1 MARFMTDKYGV
12 LEMNRAEYLKTG
24 MIVSQSP
31 LSAEFTEAAPCEN
44 GMWVDANKA
53 NGEVRLISADTQI
66 YGIVYT
72 AEKDFTGWRPALK
85 WHAQV
90 GKKDGKDGDY
100 PRVGILNVGDT
111 FTTNTFNYDF
121 ASETVA
127 EQWQELKDAFD
138 DGKNPL
144 YVVPTLEGDNATI
157 KGAPTVTATKPGE
170 GPYAQVVKLYTVPAG
185 TPGIKYVMQRV

>member
-1 MARFMTDKYGV
+1 MARFMIDKYGV
-12 LEMNRAEYLKTG
+12 LEMQRAEYLKTG

-31 LSAEFTEAAPCEN
+31 LSDEFTEAKPCEN

-53 NGEVRLISADTQI
+53 NGEVRLISDETQI

-72 AEKDFTGWRPALK
+72 TEKDFTGWRPALK
-85 WHAQV
+85 HFCQV
-90 GKKDGKDGDY
+90 GGDY

-111 FTTNTFNYDF
+111 FTTNTFNYEF
-121 ASETVA
+121 TTETVA
-127 EQWQELKDAFD
+127 EQWQELKDAFAN
-138 DGKNPL
+138 GENPL
-144 YVVPTLEGDNATI
+144 YVIPTVGE
-157 KGAPTVTATKPGE
+157 GAPTVTAEKPAE

>member
-1 MARFMTDKYGV
+1 MARFMIDKYGV
-12 LEMNRAEYLKTG
+12 LEMQRAEYLKTG

-31 LSAEFTEAAPCEN
+31 LSKEFTEVAPCEN

-53 NGEVRLISADTQI
+53 NGEIKLVSADTQI
-66 YGIVYT
+66 FGIVYT

-85 WHAQV
+85 HFYQIA
-90 GKKDGKDGDY
+90 GEY

-111 FTTNTFNYDF
+111 FTTNTFSYDF
-121 ASETVA
+121 AAETIA
-127 EQWQELKDAFD
+127 EQWQELKDAFAA
-138 DGKNPL
+138 GPL
-144 YVVPTLEGDNATI
+144 YVKPVVGE
-157 KGAPTVTATKPGE
+157 GAPMVTAEKPAE

>member
-1 MARFMTDKYGV
+1 MARFMIDKHGV

-31 LSAEFTEAAPCEN
+31 LSAEFTEEKPCEN

-53 NGEVRLISADTQI
+53 NGEVRLVSADTQI

-72 AEKDFTGWRPALK
+72 TEKDFTGWRPALK
-85 WHAQV
+85 WHSQV
-90 GKKDGKDGDY
+90 AGEY

-127 EQWQELKDAFD
+127 EQWQELKDAFA
-138 DGKNPL
+138 DGQNPL
-144 YVVPTLEGDNATI
+144 YVIPTVGE
-157 KGAPTVTATKPGE
+157 GAPTVTATKPGE

>member
-1 MARFMTDKYGV
+1 MARFMIDKYGV
-12 LEMNRAEYLKTG
+12 LEMNRAEYLKQG

-31 LSAEFTEAAPCEN
+31 LSKEFTEAAPCEN

-53 NGEVRLISADTQI
+53 NGEIKLISDDTVV

-90 GKKDGKDGDY
+90 GDKRDPDY

-127 EQWQELKDAFD
+127 EQWQELKDAKEA
-138 DGKNPL
+138 GPL
-144 YVVPTLEGDNATI
+144 YVVPTKGE
-157 KGAPTVTATKPGE
+157 GAPTVTAEKPAE

>member
-1 MARFMTDKYGV
+1 MARFTIDNYGV

-31 LSAEFTEAAPCEN
+31 LSNEFTAKAPCEN

-53 NGEVRLISADTQI
+53 NGAIKLISDETEI
-66 YGIVYT
+66 FGIVYT

-85 WHAQV
+85 HFCQV
-90 GKKDGKDGDY
+90 EGDY

-111 FTTNTFNYDF
+111 FTTNTFSYEFGEDN
-121 ASETVA
+121 EW
-127 EQWQELKDAFD
+127 EELKAAFAE
-138 DGKNPL
+138 GPL
-144 YVVPTLEGDNATI
+144 YVVPTIGE
-157 KGAPTVTATKPGE
+157 GAPTVTAEKPAE

>member
-1 MARFMTDKYGV
+1 MARFMIDKYGV
-12 LEMNRAEYLKTG
+12 LEMQRAEYLKTG

-31 LSAEFTEAAPCEN
+31 LSDEFTEKAPCEN

-53 NGEVRLISADTQI
+53 NGEVKLISADTQI

-85 WHAQV
+85 HFCQV
-90 GKKDGKDGDY
+90 AGEY

-111 FTTNTFNYDF
+111 FTTNTFSYNF
-121 ASETVA
+121 SGNTAA
-127 EQWQELKDAFD
+127 EQWQELKEAFKA
-138 DGKNPL
+138 GPL
-144 YVVPTLEGDNATI
+144 YVKPVVGE
-157 KGAPTVTATKPGE
+157 GAPMVTAEKPAA

>member
-1 MARFMTDKYGV
+1 MARFMIDKYGV

-31 LSAEFTEAAPCEN
+31 LSKEFTEAAPCEN

-53 NGEVRLISADTQI
+53 NGEIKLVSANTQI

-72 AEKDFTGWRPALK
+72 AEKDFTGLRPALK
-85 WHAQV
+85 WHSQV
-90 GKKDGKDGDY
+90 AGEY

-111 FTTNTFNYDF
+111 FTTNTFSYDF
-121 ASETVA
+121 AAETVA
-127 EQWQELKDAFD
+127 EQWQELKEAFEA
-138 DGKNPL
+138 GPL
-144 YVVPTLEGDNATI
+144 YVKPVVGE
-157 KGAPTVTATKPGE
+157 GAPVVTATKPAE

>member
-1 MARFMTDKYGV
+1 MARFKIEKYGV

-31 LSAEFTEAAPCEN
+31 LSEQFTEAAPCEN

-53 NGEVRLISADTQI
+53 NGEVRLVSDETEIF
-66 YGIVYT
+66 GIVYT
-72 AEKDFTGWRPALK
+72 TEKDFTGWRPALK
-85 WHAQV
+85 HFCQI
-90 GKKDGKDGDY
+90 GGDY

-111 FTTNTFNYDF
+111 FTTNTFSYKFGEDN
-121 ASETVA
+121 
-127 EQWQELKDAFD
+127 QWEELKAAFAE
-138 DGKNPL
+138 GPL
-144 YVVPTLEGDNATI
+144 YVVPTIGE
-157 KGAPTVTATKPGE
+157 GAPTVTAEKPAE

>member
-1 MARFMTDKYGV
+1 MARFMIDKYGV

-31 LSAEFTEAAPCEN
+31 LSKEFTEAAPCEN

-53 NGEVRLISADTQI
+53 NGEIKPVSAGTQI

-72 AEKDFTGWRPALK
+72 AEKDFTGLRPALK
-85 WHAQV
+85 LHSQV
-90 GKKDGKDGDY
+90 AGEY

-111 FTTNTFNYDF
+111 FTTNTFSYDF
-121 ASETVA
+121 AAETVA
-127 EQWQELKDAFD
+127 EQWQELKEAFEA
-138 DGKNPL
+138 GPL
-144 YVVPTLEGDNATI
+144 YVKPVVGE
-157 KGAPTVTATKPGE
+157 GAPVVTATKPAE

>member
-1 MARFMTDKYGV
+1 MARFKIDKYGV
-12 LEMNRAEYLKTG
+12 LEMQRAEYLKTG

-53 NGEVRLISADTQI
+53 NGEIRLISDETQI

-72 AEKDFTGWRPALK
+72 TEKDFTGWRPALK
-85 WHAQV
+85 WHSQV
-90 GKKDGKDGDY
+90 AGDY

-111 FTTNTFNYDF
+111 FTTNTFSYEF
-121 ASETVA
+121 TAETVA
-127 EQWQELKDAFD
+127 EQWQELKDAFAA
-138 DGKNPL
+138 GAL
-144 YVVPTLEGDNATI
+144 YVKPVVGE
-157 KGAPTVTATKPGE
+157 GAPMVTAEKPAE

>member
-1 MARFMTDKYGV
+1 MARFNIDKYGV
-12 LEMNRAEYLKTG
+12 LEMNRAEYLKNG

-31 LSAEFTEAAPCEN
+31 LSDEFTEEAPCEN

-53 NGEVRLISADTQI
+53 NQEIRLVSAETEI

-72 AEKDFTGWRPALK
+72 TEKDFTGLRPALK
-85 WHAQV
+85 HFCQV
-90 GKKDGKDGDY
+90 AGDY

-111 FTTNTFNYDF
+111 FTTNTFSYDF
-121 ASETVA
+121 KEDN
-127 EQWQELKDAFD
+127 QWEELKTAFAK
-138 DGKNPL
+138 GPL
-144 YVVPTLEGDNATI
+144 YVVPVAGE
-157 KGAPTVTATKPGE
+157 GAPHVTGEKPAE

>member
-1 MARFMTDKYGV
+1 MARFKIEKYGV
-12 LEMNRAEYLKTG
+12 LEMNRAEYLKNG

-31 LSAEFTEAAPCEN
+31 LSEEFTEAAPCEN

-53 NGEVRLISADTQI
+53 NGAVKLISDETEI
-66 YGIVYT
+66 FGIVYT

-85 WHAQV
+85 YFCQ
-90 GKKDGKDGDY
+90 KEGDY

-111 FTTNTFNYDF
+111 FTTNTFSYEF
-121 ASETVA
+121 EATETLA
-127 EQWQELKDAFD
+127 QWQELKDAFAA
-138 DGKNPL
+138 GPL
-144 YVVPTLEGDNATI
+144 YVKPVVGE
-157 KGAPTVTATKPGE
+157 GAPMVTAEKPAE

>member
-1 MARFMTDKYGV
+1 MARFKIDKYGV
-12 LEMNRAEYLKTG
+12 LEMQRAEYLKTG

-53 NGEVRLISADTQI
+53 NGEIRLVSGDTKM

-72 AEKDFTGWRPALK
+72 TEKDYTGWRPALK
-85 WHAQV
+85 HFRQV
-90 GKKDGKDGDY
+90 AGEY
-100 PRVGILNVGDT
+100 PRVGLLNVGDT
-111 FTTNTFNYDF
+111 FTTNTFNYEF
-121 ASETVA
+121 TTETTA
-127 EQWQELKDAFD
+127 EQWQELKDAFAA
-138 DGKNPL
+138 GPL
-144 YVVPTLEGDNATI
+144 YVVPTLGE
-157 KGAPTVTATKPGE
+157 GAPTVTATKPAE

>member
-1 MARFMTDKYGV
+1 MARFMIDKYGV
-12 LEMNRAEYLKTG
+12 LEMQRAEYLKTG

-53 NGEVRLISADTQI
+53 NGEIKLISADTEFI
-66 YGIVYT
+66 GIVYT

-85 WHAQV
+85 HFYQV
-90 GKKDGKDGDY
+90 AGEY

-111 FTTNTFNYDF
+111 FTTNTFSYEF
-121 ASETVA
+121 TSETVA
-127 EQWQELKDAFD
+127 EQWQELKDAFEA
-138 DGKNPL
+138 GAL
-144 YVVPTLEGDNATI
+144 YVVPTIGE
-157 KGAPTVTATKPGE
+157 GAPTVTAEKPAE

>member
-1 MARFMTDKYGV
+1 MARFMIDKYGV
-12 LEMNRAEYLKTG
+12 LEMQRAEYLKTG

-31 LSAEFTEAAPCEN
+31 LSDEFTEKAPCEN

-53 NGEVRLISADTQI
+53 NGAIKLISEETEI
-66 YGIVYT
+66 FGIVYT

-85 WHAQV
+85 HFYQV
-90 GKKDGKDGDY
+90 AGEY

-111 FTTNTFNYDF
+111 FTTNTFSYDF
-121 ASETVA
+121 AAETVA
-127 EQWQELKDAFD
+127 EQWQELKDAFEA
-138 DGKNPL
+138 GPL
-144 YVVPTLEGDNATI
+144 YVKSVVGE
-157 KGAPTVTATKPGE
+157 GAPTVTAEKPAE

>member
-1 MARFMTDKYGV
+1 MARFMIDKYGV
-12 LEMNRAEYLKTG
+12 LEMQRAEYLKTG

-31 LSAEFTEAAPCEN
+31 LSDEFTEQAPCEN

-53 NGEVRLISADTQI
+53 NGAVKLISKDTEI
-66 YGIVYT
+66 FGIVYT

-85 WHAQV
+85 HFCQV
-90 GKKDGKDGDY
+90 AGEY

-111 FTTNTFNYDF
+111 FTTNTFSYDF
-121 ASETVA
+121 AGETVA
-127 EQWQELKDAFD
+127 EQWQELKDAWN

-144 YVVPTLEGDNATI
+144 YVVSVIGE
-157 KGAPTVTATKPGE
+157 GAPMVTAEKPAE
-170 GPYAQVVKLYTVPAG
+170 GPYGQVVKLYTVPAG

>member
-1 MARFMTDKYGV
+1 MARFMIDKYGV
-12 LEMNRAEYLKTG
+12 LEMQRAEYLKTG

-31 LSAEFTEAAPCEN
+31 LSKEFTEAAPCEN

-53 NGEVRLISADTQI
+53 NGEIKLISADTQI
-66 YGIVYT
+66 FGIVYT

-90 GKKDGKDGDY
+90 GGEY

-111 FTTNTFNYDF
+111 FTTNTFSYDF
-121 ASETVA
+121 AAETVA
-127 EQWQELKDAFD
+127 EQWQELKDAFEA
-138 DGKNPL
+138 GPL
-144 YVVPTLEGDNATI
+144 YVKPVAGE
-157 KGAPTVTATKPGE
+157 GAPMVTAEKPAA

>member
-1 MARFMTDKYGV
+1 MARFMIEKYGV
-12 LEMNRAEYLKTG
+12 LEMNRAEYLKNG

-31 LSAEFTEAAPCEN
+31 LSEEFTEAAPCEN

-53 NGEVRLISADTQI
+53 NGAVKLISDETEI
-66 YGIVYT
+66 FGIVYT

-85 WHAQV
+85 HFCQV
-90 GKKDGKDGDY
+90 AGEY

-111 FTTNTFNYDF
+111 FTTNTFSYDF
-121 ASETVA
+121 AAETVA
-127 EQWQELKDAFD
+127 EQWQELKDAFEA
-138 DGKNPL
+138 GPL
-144 YVVPTLEGDNATI
+144 YVKPVVGE
-157 KGAPTVTATKPGE
+157 GAPMVTAEKPAE

>member
-1 MARFMTDKYGV
+1 MARFMIDKYGV
-12 LEMNRAEYLKTG
+12 LEMQRAEYLKTG

-31 LSAEFTEAAPCEN
+31 LSDEFTEKAPCEN

-53 NGEVRLISADTQI
+53 NGAIKLISEETEI
-66 YGIVYT
+66 FGIVYT

-85 WHAQV
+85 HFYQV
-90 GKKDGKDGDY
+90 AGEY

-111 FTTNTFNYDF
+111 FTTNTFSYDF
-121 ASETVA
+121 AAETVA
-127 EQWQELKDAFD
+127 EQWQELKDAFEA
-138 DGKNPL
+138 GPL
-144 YVVPTLEGDNATI
+144 YVKPVVGE
-157 KGAPTVTATKPGE
+157 GAPTVTAEKPAE

>member
-1 MARFMTDKYGV
+1 MARFMIDKYGV
-12 LEMNRAEYLKTG
+12 LEMQRAEYLKTG

-31 LSAEFTEAAPCEN
+31 LSKEFTEAAPCEN

-53 NGEVRLISADTQI
+53 NGEIKLVSADTQI

-72 AEKDFTGWRPALK
+72 TEKDYTGLRPALK
-85 WHAQV
+85 DFRQV
-90 GKKDGKDGDY
+90 AGEY

-111 FTTNTFNYDF
+111 FTTNTFSYDF
-121 ASETVA
+121 DSETVA
-127 EQWQELKDAFD
+127 EQWQELKEAFEA
-138 DGKNPL
+138 GPL
-144 YVVPTLEGDNATI
+144 YVKPVVGE
-157 KGAPTVTATKPGE
+157 GAPMVTAEKPAE

>member
-1 MARFMTDKYGV
+1 MARFMIDKYGV
-12 LEMNRAEYLKTG
+12 LEMQRAEYLKTG

-31 LSAEFTEAAPCEN
+31 LSKEFTEAAPCEN

-53 NGEVRLISADTQI
+53 NGEVKLISADTQI
-66 YGIVYT
+66 FGIVYT
-72 AEKDFTGWRPALK
+72 TEKDFTGWRPALK
-85 WHAQV
+85 HFCQV
-90 GKKDGKDGDY
+90 EGEY

-127 EQWQELKDAFD
+127 EQWQELKDAFN

-144 YVVPTLEGDNATI
+144 YVVPTVGE
-157 KGAPTVTATKPGE
+157 GAPTVTATKPGE